1 MNRMLLLAT
10 ALWKRRATLILS
22 LIAFP
27 ALVLMYGLNKPPMYE
42 AVQTLSL
49 SPENTQSDLLQD
61 ISNTEY
67 QKILER
73 KLKSQTL
80 LEDALESVGKL
91 MSGASK
97 EEIDRAVAELRRNLD
112 LEAAGPNVI
121 EITLAHEDR
130 SSILRQLE
138 AVVLNFIDDI
148 MAPERF
154 AKEELSNSLANQVR
168 ELTEQKVDTDAKI
181 GGLKSDLRRAN
192 DDEKDAIE
200 RRIAALEFQTQ
211 TLTMQINL
219 AKNQYEEVLN
229 ETQKT
234 LFNPIIKAEGSPTI
248 VTPMPQLSQ
257 QLYYLLVG
265 LILSVVFT
273 TVMVTLDILF
283 DRSLR
288 HDDEIRK
295 ELGLRILGRM
305 PNLGDVHFDKGRMST
320 MPKLNI

>member
-49 SPENTQSDLLQD
+49 SPEKAQSNLLQD

-73 KLKSQTL
+73 QLKSETL
-80 LEDALESVGKL
+80 LKAALKDVGSLFEGTSV
-91 MSGASK
+91 
-97 EEIDRAVAELRRNLD
+97 EEENKAITNLRRNLD

-121 EITLAHEDR
+121 EITLSHEDR
-130 SSILRQLE
+130 SSILRTLE

-154 AKEELSNSLANQVR
+154 AKEELANSLENQVR
-168 ELTEQKVDTDAKI
+168 ELSEQKVETEAKV

-192 DDEKDAIE
+192 DDEKEAIE
-200 RRIAALEFQTQ
+200 RRIAALEFQSQ

-219 AKNQYEEVLN
+219 AKNEYEKALSA
-229 ETQKT
+229 TQQT
-234 LFNPIIKAEGSPTI
+234 MFHPIIKAEGSPTI
-248 VTPMPQLSQ
+248 LTPVPHLSQ

-265 LILSVVFT
+265 LILAIVFT
-273 TVMVTLDILF
+273 VVMVTLDILF

-288 HDDEIRK
+288 DDDEIRK

>member
-10 ALWKRRATLILS
+10 ALWKRRATLVLS

-42 AVQTLSL
+42 AVQTISL
-49 SPENTQSDLLQD
+49 NPENTQSDVLQD
-61 ISNTEY
+61 TSNEDY

-73 KLKSQTL
+73 KLKSETL
-80 LEDALESVGKL
+80 LEDALESVGTV
-91 MSGASK
+91 MAGTTN
-97 EEIDRAVAELRRNLD
+97 EETTKAVAQLRRNVELSS
-112 LEAAGPNVI
+112 AGPNVI
-121 EITLAHEDR
+121 EITLSHEDR

-138 AVVLNFIDDI
+138 AIVTLFIDDI

-154 AKEELSNSLANQVR
+154 AKDELTNHLENQVR
-168 ELTEQKVDTDAKI
+168 ELTEQKADAEAKI
-181 GGLKSDLRRAN
+181 GGLKSDLRRA
-192 DDEKDAIE
+192 DEKEANAIE
-200 RRIAALEFQTQ
+200 RRIAALEFQSQ

-219 AKNQYEEVLN
+219 AKNQYEQVLN
-229 ETQKT
+229 ETQQT
-234 LFNPIIKAEGSPTI
+234 LFNPIIKAEGSPVI
-248 VTPMPQLSQ
+248 LTPTPRLSQ
-257 QLYYLLVG
+257 QLYFLLVG

-273 TVMVTLDILF
+273 AVMVALDILF

-288 HDDEIRK
+288 YDDEIRK

-320 MPKLNI
+320 MPKINI

>member
-73 KLKSQTL
+73 KLKSETL

-97 EEIDRAVAELRRNLD
+97 EDIDQAVAELRRNLD

-121 EITLAHEDR
+121 EITLSHEDR

-192 DDEKDAIE
+192 DDEQDAIE

-219 AKNQYEEVLN
+219 AKNQYEKVLN

-248 VTPMPQLSQ
+248 ITPMPQLSQ

-265 LILSVVFT
+265 LILSIVFT